1 MGGELV
7 NALNTNATQKG
18 KINEKH
24 QNVGEL
30 VVQKARTM
38 LSTTH

>member
-1 MGGELV
+1 MGGEPV
-7 NALNTNATQKG
+7 NASNTNAAQKG

-30 VVQKARTM
+30 VV
-38 LSTTH
+38 